1 LSIRFGEGQIS
12 NATIVDVDS
21 SNPQA
26 TLIADLAEPGSL
38 PADVY
43 DCIILKEVLHLV
55 AAPDVC
61 IQNCGTALRGGGSL
75 PVTVPALKRL
85 SPVTLARTSGAL
97 RPPAWG
103 YRQSR
108 TVSAQNA
115 YPALGGDATA

>member
-43 DCIILKEVLHLV
+43 DCMILTEVLHLV

-85 SPVTLARTSGAL
+85 SPSHPRSDFWRFYAPR
-97 RPPAWG
+97 
-103 YRQSR
+103 
-108 TVSAQNA
+108 
-115 YPALGGDATA
+115 LGL